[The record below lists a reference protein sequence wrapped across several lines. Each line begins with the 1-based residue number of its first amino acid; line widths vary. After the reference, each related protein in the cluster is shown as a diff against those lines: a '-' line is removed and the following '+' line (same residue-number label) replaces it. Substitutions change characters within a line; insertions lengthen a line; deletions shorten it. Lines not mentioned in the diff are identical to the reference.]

1 MLFNIYSLSMLTIR
15 KKQQHFISSKGT
27 FTISK
32 RSENCPK
39 PFLSSKQLQYFP
51 LIKTCFEKLNFFGQ
65 MQRGP
70 KATLASE
77 QGIFTQQIFK
87 IPKIPLLSSM
97 KTITFDW

>member
-1 MLFNIYSLSMLTIR
+1 MLTIR

-70 KATLASE
+70 KATLPSE

-97 KTITFDW
+97 KTITFD

>member
-1 MLFNIYSLSMLTIR
+1 MLFNIYSLSILTIR
-15 KKQQHFISSKGT
+15 RKKQHFDLPVKALSLSPNVL
-27 FTISK
+27 
-32 RSENCPK
+32 ENCPK

-51 LIKTCFEKLNFFGQ
+51 LIKTCFEKLKFFGQ

-87 IPKIPLLSSM
+87 IPKIPLLSS
-97 KTITFDW
+97 KQF